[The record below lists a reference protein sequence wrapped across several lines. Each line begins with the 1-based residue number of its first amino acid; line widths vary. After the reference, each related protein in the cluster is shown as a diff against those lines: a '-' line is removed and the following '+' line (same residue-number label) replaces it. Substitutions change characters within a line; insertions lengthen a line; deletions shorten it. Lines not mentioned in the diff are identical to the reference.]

1 MRTRERQLWLGFIE
15 QATGCLALIAVAVV
29 RSPSVDFWSSL
40 AMLAIAYVGG
50 IVVATAILDRR
61 LPFARS
67 RPDAEPQ
74 ADVSVGVLFAAGTV
88 PFALL
93 LVAFDWSNWPPQVRM
108 FAAIVASVSAG
119 TIGWG
124 IAASGAALP
133 VTRPLGRLRGRIRN
147 SGLGRW
153 FYRGMPLASQDRAV
167 SVSCAAPT
175 LEARQ
180 LRFSRR

>member
-15 QATGCLALIAVAVV
+15 QAVACLALVAVAVL
-29 RSPSVDFWSSL
+29 RSPSTDFWPSL

-61 LPFARS
+61 LLFARS
-67 RPDAEPQ
+67 RPDGEP
-74 ADVSVGVLFAAGTV
+74 DVDVPIGVLSAAGAIV
-88 PFALL
+88 FAVL
-93 LVAFDWSNWPPQVRM
+93 LVAFDWSNWPPQVRG

-124 IAASGAALP
+124 VAASGVALP
-133 VTRPLGRLRGRIRN
+133 VTRPLGRLRARVRN

-153 FYRGMPLASQDRAV
+153 FYRGMPPA
-167 SVSCAAPT
+167 
-175 LEARQ
+175 
-180 LRFSRR
+180 